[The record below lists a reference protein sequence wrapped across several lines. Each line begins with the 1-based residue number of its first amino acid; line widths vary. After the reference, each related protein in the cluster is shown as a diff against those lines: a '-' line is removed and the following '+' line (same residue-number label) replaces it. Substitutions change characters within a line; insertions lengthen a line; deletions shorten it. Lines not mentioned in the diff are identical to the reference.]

1 MTSRKPKRRGPG
13 RPPILDADDDRF
25 IVALLQSEPRLS
37 AVELAEKV
45 RARKNRQV
53 SHDTISSALKRLGL
67 KRVRTENAP
76 PTPPAKRYGYTE
88 AHRRASDGHY
98 PSSTTDVE
106 WALVGHLFE
115 KKGPGRPEKYPRRLV
130 FDAICYAV
138 RSGCAWR
145 MLPREFPPWQ
155 NVYATFR
162 RWSDERLFEKMN
174 DELRK
179 LWREREGRDAAP
191 TASVL
196 DSQSVRTAEKGGPMV
211 TTAPRRSR
219 AANAIS

>member
-1 MTSRKPKRRGPG
+1 MARLPSGRGPG
-13 RPPILDADDDRF
+13 RPRVIDADDDRF
-25 IVALLQSEPRLS
+25 LVDTLNTEPRLS
-37 AVELAEKV
+37 TYELAEKM
-45 RARKNRQV
+45 RARKGRRV
-53 SHDTISSALKRLGL
+53 SHDAINNALKRLGL

-76 PTPPAKRYGYTE
+76 STPPAKRYGYTQ
-88 AHRRASDGHY
+88 AHRRPSGGHY

-106 WALVGHLFE
+106 WELVRHLFE
-115 KKGPGRPEKYPRRLV
+115 RSGAGRPEKYPRRLV

-174 DELRK
+174 DDLRK
-179 LWREREGRDAAP
+179 LWREREGRDEAP

-211 TTAPRRSR
+211 TMAPRRSK
-219 AANAIS
+219 AASAIS